1 MGKGKAA
8 ELQAELHDELQ
19 RERDKNAGLEEAVVA
34 LQEKFDAA

>member
-19 RERDKNAGLEEAVVA
+19 RERDKNAGLEEEPHHGEVA
-34 LQEKFDAA
+34 LARR